1 VFQKK
6 RVKLDVKK
14 KMKYKFYCLF
24 LLIINGLGTLS
35 AQTKSYSED
44 IAETIMRQYPDSI
57 VIRKFAAHMTQ
68 DNQGTDPD
76 KRPASWEYDQA
87 VILKGIEQL
96 WRQTGDKR
104 YFDYIKK
111 MIDLFVQE
119 DGTIR
124 TYDLNQFSTDFIT
137 PGRLV
142 LTLFQETKQEKYR
155 KAADL
160 LRLQLTWQPR
170 TKEGGFWH
178 KHKYPYQMWLDGLY
192 MADLFYAEYCQ
203 IFRTP
208 PYFDDVANQFI
219 WVEQHT
225 RNAETGLL
233 HHGWDESKLQKWAD
247 PKTGQSPE
255 IWSRA
260 MGWFAVALVDVL
272 DYLPKN
278 HAKRPQIVA
287 ILTRLATAIDRYQ
300 DVETGVWYQITDKA
314 TWKGNYLEASG
325 SCMFTYALA
334 KGVRMGY
341 LDEKYQKTAEKAY
354 AGILKNFIET
364 DAKGTIHLTKTC
376 SGAGLG
382 GVPYRDGSF
391 KYYVNEPLRT
401 DDLKAIG
408 PFIQAGIEL
417 KLLGVSANQLGK

>member
-1 VFQKK
+1 
-6 RVKLDVKK
+6 
-14 KMKYKFYCLF
+14 MKNKIYCF
-24 LLIINGLGTLS
+24 FVLIINCYSIIYGQKKT
-35 AQTKSYSED
+35 YSEA
-44 IAETIMRQYPDSI
+44 IASTIMQQYPDSI
-57 VIRKFAAHMTQ
+57 VIKKNVAHMMQ

-87 VILKGIEQL
+87 VVLKGIEQL

-119 DGTIR
+119 DGSIR

-142 LTLFQETKQEKYR
+142 LTIYQKTKEEKYK

-160 LRLQLTWQPR
+160 LRLQITWQPR

-178 KHKYPYQMWLDGLY
+178 KHKYPYQMWLDGIY
-192 MADLFYAEYCQ
+192 MLDLFYAEYCQ
-203 IFRTP
+203 IFDTP
-208 PYFDDVANQFI
+208 QYFDDVANQFI
-219 WVEQHT
+219 WAEQHT
-225 RNAETGLL
+225 RDAETGLL
-233 HHGWDESKLQKWAD
+233 YHGWDESKLQKWAN

-260 MGWFAVALVDVL
+260 MGWYAVALVDVL
-272 DYLPKN
+272 DYFPENYPKRLEIIVILQRL
-278 HAKRPQIVA
+278 AVA
-287 ILTRLATAIDRYQ
+287 IAKYQ
-300 DVETGVWYQITDKA
+300 DAETGTWYQIPNKA
-314 TWKGNYLEASG
+314 TTAGNYREASG
-325 SCMFTYALA
+325 TCMFTYALA

-341 LDEKYQKTAEKAY
+341 LDKKYQATAEKAY
-354 AGILKNFIET
+354 AGIVKNFIET
-364 DAKGTIHLTKTC
+364 DVKGMIHLTKTC

-417 KLLGVSANQLGK
+417 KLLGVAASQLGF

>member
-1 VFQKK
+1 
-6 RVKLDVKK
+6 
-14 KMKYKFYCLF
+14 MKNKFHLF
-24 LLIINGLGTLS
+24 FILIISCYSTIYGQNKTYS
-35 AQTKSYSED
+35 AA
-44 IAETIMRQYPDSI
+44 IAETIMQQYPDSI
-57 VIRKFAAHMTQ
+57 VIKKMVVHMLQ

-87 VILKGIEQL
+87 VVLKGIEQL

-119 DGTIR
+119 DGSIR

-142 LTLFQETKQEKYR
+142 LTLFQEKKQEKYK

-160 LRLQLTWQPR
+160 LRLQITWQPR

-178 KHKYPYQMWLDGLY
+178 KHKYPYQMWLDGIY
-192 MADLFYAEYCQ
+192 MLDLFYAEYCQ
-203 IFRTP
+203 IFQTP
-208 PYFDDVANQFI
+208 QYLDDVANQFI
-219 WVEQHT
+219 WVEQHA
-225 RNAETGLL
+225 RDGGTGLL
-233 HHGWDESKLQKWAD
+233 YHGWDESKLQKWAN

-260 MGWFAVALVDVL
+260 MGWYAVALVDVL
-272 DYLPKN
+272 DYFPKN
-278 HAKRPQIVA
+278 HPKRFEIVA
-287 ILTRLATAIDRYQ
+287 ILQHLAVAIAKYQ
-300 DVETGVWYQITDKA
+300 DPKTGTWYQITDKA
-314 TWKGNYLEASG
+314 TTNGNYLEASG
-325 SCMFTYALA
+325 TCMFTYALA

-341 LDEKYQKTAEKAY
+341 LDKKYQATAEKAY
-354 AGILKNFIET
+354 AGIIKNFIET

-417 KLLGVSANQLGK
+417 KLLGVAANQLGF